1 MRVSLVHRGPDDGST
16 DVMGACVL
24 GHQRLRVLDLETGW
38 QPVASPDGEIVAVFN
53 GELYNYQELR
63 AWLAGRG
70 HDVRGTG
77 DTPVLPH
84 LYEEE
89 GVDFVQ
95 RLEGMFA
102 FALWDAPRER
112 LVLARDRLGKKPLI
126 WTRLP
131 GGTLAFASELQALLR
146 LKSLPRE
153 LDFAALD
160 AYLALGYVPAP
171 RTIVRGVHKLPPG
184 HVLVVE
190 AGRERLERYWRAEA
204 RPEQG
209 VSDEEWL
216 ERVRDT
222 VATAVRHRL
231 AADVPLGVL
240 LSGGIDSS
248 IVVALTARE
257 SSEPVR
263 TYSVGFA
270 DARYDERTY
279 ARAVAERYGTVHE
292 ELLVDANPTDAVER
306 LVAAL
311 GEPLGDEAALP
322 TYLICEQARRHVT
335 VALTGDG
342 GDESFAGY
350 ERYAA
355 HRLAARAGRVPPLA
369 RAGARVLRA
378 APGGRREPRSAAF
391 RAARFLETAAAP
403 APLRYGRLMEV
414 FTPASRRELVE
425 GSVEP
430 APAGELLGAPREP
443 GLRGL
448 QLLDV
453 ETYLPDDLLVKAD
466 LSSMAHSLELRSPLL
481 DRKVLELGLALPDHL
496 KQQGRTGK
504 VALRR
509 AFADAL
515 PVEVR
520 ARGKTGFGVPI
531 GRWLREDL
539 GELARDVL
547 LDATAR
553 DRGLVRPAAV
563 ERLLDEHARGVDH
576 AHRLWCLLALELW
589 LRTHVDA
596 RQPSEVGVD
605 RT

>member
-1 MRVSLVHRGPDDGST
+1 MRASLVHRGPDDGST
-16 DVMGACVL
+16 DALGACVL

-38 QPVASPDGEIVAVFN
+38 QPVASEDGAIVAVFN
-53 GELYNYQELR
+53 GELYNYPELR
-63 AWLAGRG
+63 ARLAGRG

-84 LYEEE
+84 LYEDE
-89 GVDFVQ
+89 GVDFVR

-102 FALWDAPRER
+102 VAIWDAPAER
-112 LVLARDRLGKKPLI
+112 LVLARDRLGKKPLL
-126 WTRLP
+126 WSRLP
-131 GGTLAFASELQALLR
+131 DGTLAFASELQALLQ
-146 LKSLPRE
+146 LDSLPRE
-153 LDFAALD
+153 LDFGALD

-184 HVLVVE
+184 HVLVFE
-190 AGRERLERYWRAEA
+190 DGRERLERYWRAEA
-204 RPEQG
+204 HPEPG

-222 VATAVRHRL
+222 VATAVRERL

-257 SSEPVR
+257 STEPVR
-263 TYSVGFA
+263 TFSVGFP
-270 DARYDERTY
+270 DARYDERSY

-292 ELLVDANPTDAVER
+292 ELLVDADPTAAVER
-306 LVAAL
+306 LAAAL

-322 TYLICEQARRHVT
+322 TFLICEQARQHVT

-369 RAGARVLRA
+369 RAGARLLRA
-378 APGGRREPRSAAF
+378 TPRGRREPRSAAF
-391 RAARFLETAAAP
+391 RAARFLEMAAAP
-403 APLRYGRLMEV
+403 AALRYGQLLEV
-414 FTPASRRELVE
+414 FTPAARRELVAT
-425 GSVEP
+425 GVGP
-430 APAGELLGAPREP
+430 VPAGELLGAPREP

-453 ETYLPDDLLVKAD
+453 ETYLPDDLLVKSD
-466 LSSMAHSLELRSPLL
+466 LASMAHSLELRSPLL

-496 KQQGRTGK
+496 KQRGRTGK

-515 PVEVR
+515 PPEV
-520 ARGKTGFGVPI
+520 AVRGKTGFGVPI

-539 GELARDVL
+539 SELARDVL

-553 DRGLVRPAAV
+553 ERGLVRPAAV
-563 ERLLDEHARGVDH
+563 EQLLDEHALGVDH
-576 AHRLWCLLALELW
+576 AQRLWCLLMLELW
-589 LRTHVDA
+589 LRAHVDA
-596 RQPSEVGVD
+596 RRPSEVGVD
-605 RT
+605 RN